1 MDRKRLLE
9 IERLLKIATDELS
22 NLEDHRQFLIDQIS
36 SLKRKR
42 ESLLHSAAI
51 KESQVQYPST
61 SGILTQSS
69 KEDEKIRLFHSL
81 FRGRQDVY
89 ARRFESRKTGKS
101 GYQPDCSNEWRS
113 GICQKPQIKCNRC
126 DHRQFIPL
134 SESVIQKHLMGRD
147 PADREG
153 KDFTLGIYPLLLD
166 ETCWFLAVDFDKST
180 WQKDA
185 HAFRET
191 CALRGVPASLERSR
205 SGNGA
210 HIWIFFSEQVP
221 ARLARNLGS
230 LLLTETME
238 RRPEISLTSYDRFFP
253 NQDTMPEKGF
263 GNLIALPLQRKPRT
277 KGNAVFLDE
286 NLIPYPDQWSYL
298 SSVNR
303 LSLNELEQLVHTLSV
318 SRQELGPHSSFADL
332 KDEVP
337 WEKKSFRDWK
347 ELKVQG
353 PLPAN
358 LNFVLADRLYIPK
371 QGLSPT
377 LHNRLIRL
385 AAFPNPEFQRAQ
397 AMRLSTF
404 GKPRI
409 VCCAEDL
416 PEYIALPRGCL
427 EELQEILQTL
437 GVAAVLDDKR
447 NRGTSVEAQLHGNLN
462 EFQTGATEA
471 LLKHEAGV
479 LVAPTAFGKTVV
491 AAWLIAHR
499 KVNTLVLVHRRQ
511 LMDQWIRRL
520 NEFLKPQ
527 PGTIGHIGAGKKS
540 ETGLID
546 VAILQSLIREHEIN
560 PIVQQYGQIIVDECH
575 HISAPI
581 FEQIARAAKARYI
594 VGFSA
599 TVERKD
605 GHHPIIFMQCG
616 PVRHRVSIAGLQASD
631 QMTRTVQVRRTG
643 FLLPNAL
650 AQLKSLTIHDVYE
663 CLVHDERR
671 NKVIVNDILSCLE
684 EGRSPLL
691 LTERRS
697 HLEYFIQTLTP
708 LVPNLI
714 VLSGGMGQK
723 QRKEALSKLQNKGS
737 RLLLATGRY
746 LGEGFDD
753 DRLDTMFLAMPISW
767 KGTLAQ
773 YAGRL
778 NRVRPGKTELT
789 IYDYADLDVPMLK
802 GMFQRRVL
810 GYKQLG
816 YSIND
821 ERGNISSDRRF
832 FQPDLMEK

>member
-1 MDRKRLLE
+1 MDQ
-9 IERLLKIATDELS
+9 ERLTEIARFLKIAADELS
-22 NLEDHRQFLIDQIS
+22 NLEKQRQFLIDQIS
-36 SLKRKR
+36 SLNRER

-51 KESQVQYPST
+51 KESQIQYPS
-61 SGILTQSS
+61 GNFTQSS
-69 KEDEKIRLFHSL
+69 SEDEKIRLFHSL

-101 GYQPDCSNEWRS
+101 GYQPDCSNEWRA
-113 GICQKPQIKCNRC
+113 GICQKPQIRCNRC
-126 DHRQFIPL
+126 EHRQFVPI
-134 SESVIQKHLMGRD
+134 SESVIQKHLRGRD

-153 KDFTLGIYPLLLD
+153 KDFTIGIYPLLLD

-185 HAFRET
+185 QAFRET
-191 CALRGVPASLERSR
+191 CALHGVPVSLERSR

-221 ARLARNLGS
+221 ARLARSLGS

-238 RRPEISLTSYDRFFP
+238 RRPEISLASYDRFFP
-253 NQDTMPEKGF
+253 NQDTMPERGF
-263 GNLIALPLQRKPRT
+263 GNLIALPLQRGPRT
-277 KGNAVFLDE
+277 RGNTVFVDE
-286 NLIPYPDQWSYL
+286 NLTPYPDQWSYL

-303 LSLNELEQLVHTLSV
+303 LALDELEQIVHTLSL
-318 SRQELGPHSSFADL
+318 SRKELGVHSSFAEL
-332 KDEVP
+332 KDETP

-347 ELKVQG
+347 ELKIQG
-353 PLPAN
+353 PLPDNVN
-358 LNFVLADRLYIPK
+358 LVLADRLYIPK

-377 LHNRLIRL
+377 LHNRFIRL

-397 AMRLSTF
+397 AMRLSTY

-409 VCCAEDL
+409 ICCAEDL
-416 PEYIALPRGCL
+416 PDYVALPRGCL

-437 GVAAVLDDKR
+437 GVATELDDKR
-447 NRGTSVEAQLHGNLN
+447 TRGTSVEAQFHGNLN
-462 EFQTGATEA
+462 ERQTEAAEA
-471 LLKHEAGV
+471 LLKHESGV

-491 AAWLIAHR
+491 AAWLIGHR
-499 KVNTLVLVHRRQ
+499 KVNTLVLVHRCQ

-520 NEFLKPQ
+520 NEFLKPP
-527 PGTIGHIGAGKKS
+527 PGIIGQIGAGKKS

-546 VAILQSLIREHEIN
+546 VAILQSLIHEHEVN
-560 PIVQQYGQIIVDECH
+560 PVIQQYGQIIVDECH
-575 HISAPI
+575 HISAPM
-581 FEQIARAAKARYI
+581 FEQIARATKARYI

-616 PVRHRVSIAGLQASD
+616 SVRHRVSIAGLQASD
-631 QMTRTVQVRRTG
+631 QMTRTVRVRRTG
-643 FLLPNAL
+643 FLLPDTL
-650 AQLKSLTIHDVYE
+650 AQLKSLSIHDVYE
-663 CLVHDERR
+663 SLVDDEHR
-671 NKVIVNDILSCLE
+671 NKAIVKDILSSLE

-697 HLEYFIQTLTP
+697 HLEYFTQALAP

-723 QRKEALSKLQNKGS
+723 KRKEAISNLQNEGP

-778 NRVRPGKTELT
+778 NRIRPGKTELT

-802 GMFQRRVL
+802 RMFQRRLL
-810 GYKQLG
+810 GYRQLG

-821 ERGNISSDRRF
+821 EQANVLTGQRP
-832 FQPDLMEK
+832 FQPDLIED